1 MASNS
6 RVMLPARNVAKVTC
20 EKRVENLP
28 VSRNKIQILALKLY
42 FVKALTP
49 DIDDRDL

>member
-1 MASNS
+1 MASNF
-6 RVMLPARNVAKVTC
+6 RVMLPARHVEKATC

-28 VSRNKIQILALKLY
+28 VSRNKIQILTLKLY

-49 DIDDRDL
+49 DIDDTDL